1 MGKEEIMSN
10 AKAETK
16 RIWKLNNKDKT
27 AIYDKKYRESNKEKI
42 KERIKK
48 WREENK
54 EKIAEQ
60 RRGYYQKNKNHILE
74 WCKKYREENKEKI
87 NTTKKLYRKK
97 RYSYDLNYQM
107 KDKLRSRIRLVLKNK
122 IKTGSTIDLLGCNFE
137 YFKKYFES
145 KFIEGMSWDKISLI
159 HIDHI
164 IPCAS
169 FDLTKESEQ
178 KKCFHYTNLQPLWAK
193 DNLSKGCKLDW
204 EGGNYA
210 RY

>member
-1 MGKEEIMSN
+1 MVK
-10 AKAETK
+10 KTK

-27 AIYDKKYRESNKEKI
+27 AVYDKKYREANKEKI
-42 KERIKK
+42 KQRIKK

-60 RRGYYQKNKNHILE
+60 RRGYYQRNKHHILE

-87 NTTKKLYRKK
+87 NITKKVYRKK
-97 RYSYDLNYQM
+97 IYAENLHFKM
-107 KDKLRSRIRLVLKNK
+107 KSKLGARIRLALKNK
-122 IKTGSTIDLLGCNFE
+122 IKKRGSTIDLLGCNLE
-137 YFKKYFES
+137 YFRKYFES

-193 DNLSKGCKLDW
+193 DNMSKGCKLNW
-204 EGGNYA
+204 KGGNNA
-210 RY
+210 RH

>member
-1 MGKEEIMSN
+1 MGK

-27 AIYDKKYRESNKEKI
+27 AIYDKKYREANKEKV
-42 KERIKK
+42 KLRIKK

-60 RRGYYQKNKNHILE
+60 RRGYYQTNKHHILE
-74 WCKKYREENKEKI
+74 WCKQYREENKTEI
-87 NTTKKLYRKK
+87 NITKKIYSKK
-97 RYSYDLNYQM
+97 IYAENLHHQM
-107 KDKLRSRIRLVLKNK
+107 KCKLGARIRLALKNK
-122 IKTGSTIDLLGCNFE
+122 IKKRGTTINLLGCSLE
-137 YFKKYFES
+137 YFRKYFES
-145 KFIEGMSWDKISLI
+145 KFIEGMSWNRISSI

-193 DNLSKGCKLDW
+193 DNLSKGCKLYW
-204 EGGNYA
+204 QGEE
-210 RY
+210 RR